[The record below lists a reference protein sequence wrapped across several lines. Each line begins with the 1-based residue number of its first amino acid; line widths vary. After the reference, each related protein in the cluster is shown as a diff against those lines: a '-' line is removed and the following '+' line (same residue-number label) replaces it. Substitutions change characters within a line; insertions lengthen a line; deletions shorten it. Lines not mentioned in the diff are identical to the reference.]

1 MKLGKH
7 NRKLVAKAEATT
19 GRKMSPQ
26 LLRCLDDETLRLH
39 IELFTDC
46 SLLVGMHPDEAT
58 EAIVDIA
65 LALGKPFAIVP
76 CCVMSRVFPNRQCRD
91 GTLVDRYETFVRYLS
106 EKHPSVQSAFLP
118 FAGRNQVL
126 YLFNY
131 DTEQRASVKI
141 AETTST

>member
-1 MKLGKH
+1 M
-7 NRKLVAKAEATT
+7 
-19 GRKMSPQ
+19 
-26 LLRCLDDETLRLH
+26 LRCLDDETLRLH

-76 CCVMSRVFPNRQCRD
+76 CCVMSRVFPDRICRD
-91 GTLVDRYETFVRYLS
+91 GTPVDTYETFVRYLL

-126 YLFNY
+126 YLFDY
-131 DTEQRASVKI
+131 DKGRNTGIDVVDP
-141 AETTST
+141 TSK